1 MAADTPVRILYTTRN
16 KQILDI
22 CPLMFPFKLRYIFF
36 IRHERQRCVHKEKYE
51 EKNLIFKLYL
61 HSVFSHRLLAPPLMC
76 LDPAL
81 CVCFVTYKARLSF
94 LSRSPC
100 VVTCFVAVR
109 SLNWSFCHTAD
120 GKLDSSSAF
129 LVLPQSIL
137 SLTTVS
143 DALLSSV
150 TPGKG
155 VIALR
160 DARNREVLFP
170 VERRKPF
177 LDACMGF
184 FFCFL

>member
-1 MAADTPVRILYTTRN
+1 MKN
-16 KQILDI
+16 KDASVKRSMNKK
-22 CPLMFPFKLRYIFF
+22 PPIF
-36 IRHERQRCVHKEKYE
+36 R
-51 EKNLIFKLYL
+51 LYL
-61 HSVFSHRLLAPPLMC
+61 QPVFSYRLLAPPLMC

-94 LSRSPC
+94 LSHSPC

-109 SLNWSFCHTAD
+109 SLNWSFCQTAD

-129 LVLPQSIL
+129 LVLPQSVL

-143 DALLSSV
+143 GALLSSV

-160 DARNREVLFP
+160 DASNGEVLFP

-177 LDACMGF
+177 LDVCF